1 MKALKILTV
10 LLCITLISS
19 LFVSAIPGKI
29 GGSTNITTSE
39 IKLPNGTKT
48 GVTLTEMTIK
58 KQTYFNPSTSNE
70 KKACFTEFDLSN
82 TNLSVEVINCGDYMV
97 STKTVKSAVES
108 YNESGKTVLAAING
122 DLWMTN
128 VHSGK
133 EMAKAVLKVPRGI
146 MISKGEIWATQQIG
160 MENACATNDERGT
173 TTPPKAAF
181 GVTALNQPLVGSPN
195 ITVSLKNERTGLSMN
210 AGGLNRLPAPNSM
223 IVYNHR
229 CYNTNYA
236 LDDSYEIE
244 IESDNTAFTLDGT
257 VTGTIKRIYESGST
271 TRPAINKNTIIITVR
286 GNRIPAMQENFKIGD
301 TVSFKCSISDTTGNT
316 ALWKT
321 VKEAIGGH
329 IITLK
334 DGEIYTS
341 LGGSTEYPGAFVGY
355 KDDGTVM
362 FTTLT
367 AAKDGTRLGLNY
379 ATGVRF
385 LKDAGYNSVFFLD
398 GGGSATMVTLEDG
411 TYTVR
416 SKSSDGS
423 PRAVI
428 NALALVWN
436 TNKVCAQ
443 QGDTSY
449 IKAPLNL
456 SAIPGYHI
464 PADLMPLIVSG
475 HTNCTGKYTEAEN
488 SYDLTISSTSNDPY
502 ATLSYESLGAVS
514 ADTYKYMVIKAKTNI
529 NKASTLKLYYS
540 TAMSAGPSE
549 TYTKN
554 ISINGSKEWNY
565 YIVNLEK
572 DTGWRG
578 QISNIRLDIF
588 DSITTNSS
596 DGTVFSFGGITLCK
610 TLDEAT
616 KVTAGNYLPD
626 GAIPSYK
633 EYLNPGSTTTT
644 SAVDTDPPAED
655 TDAVTE
661 ADTDTETIVTDE
673 ISDVITETPAEDTDT
688 ATENTQADSET
699 AGVTDT
705 ASESADV
712 SSSSDT
718 DSDENSS
725 SGIII
730 GIICAVAVAIAVVA
744 IFIVKKRKN

>member
-1 MKALKILTV
+1 MKTLRILTV
-10 LLCITLISS
+10 LLCVTFVSS
-19 LFVSAIPGKI
+19 LFVSAIPGEI

-58 KQTYFNPSTSNE
+58 KQTYFNPSTKNE

-82 TNLSVEVINCGDYMV
+82 TNLSLEVINCGDYMV
-97 STKTVKSAVES
+97 STQTVKSAVEN
-108 YNESGKTVLAAING
+108 YKENGKTVLAAING

-133 EMAKAVLKVPRGI
+133 EMSKAVLKVPRGI

-195 ITVSLKNERTGLSMN
+195 ITVLLKNERTGLTMST
-210 AGGLNRLPAPNSM
+210 GGLNRLPAPDS
-223 IVYNHR
+223 IIIYNHR
-229 CYNTNYA
+229 CYSTNYA

-271 TRPAINKNTIIITVR
+271 TRPAIDKNTIVITAR
-286 GNRIPAMQENFKIGD
+286 GNKITTIQENFKIGD

-329 IITLK
+329 IMVLK

-385 LKDAGYNSVFFLD
+385 LKDAGYNRVFFLD
-398 GGGSATMVTLEDG
+398 GGGSATMVTLENG

-416 SKSSDGS
+416 SKSSDGQ

-428 NALALVWN
+428 NALALIWN
-436 TNKVCAQ
+436 AEKVCEK

-449 IKAPLNL
+449 IKSPN
-456 SAIPGYHI
+456 SQIPGSTVTTVPDTTTPPVEETEVI
-464 PADLMPLIVSG
+464 
-475 HTNCTGKYTEAEN
+475 TEAESEAVTDN
-488 SYDLTISSTSNDPY
+488 ETILTDEVSS
-502 ATLSYESLGAVS
+502 E
-514 ADTYKYMVIKAKTNI
+514 
-529 NKASTLKLYYS
+529 
-540 TAMSAGPSE
+540 
-549 TYTKN
+549 
-554 ISINGSKEWNY
+554 
-565 YIVNLEK
+565 
-572 DTGWRG
+572 
-578 QISNIRLDIF
+578 
-588 DSITTNSS
+588 IT
-596 DGTVFSFGGITLCK
+596 
-610 TLDEAT
+610 EA
-616 KVTAGNYLPD
+616 
-626 GAIPSYK
+626 
-633 EYLNPGSTTTT
+633 
-644 SAVDTDPPAED
+644 PAED
-655 TDAVTE
+655 TEVTTTSDE
-661 ADTDTETIVTDE
+661 SEAITSDIITTGSPDTDADTD
-673 ISDVITETPAEDTDT
+673 SK
-688 ATENTQADSET
+688 DS
-699 AGVTDT
+699 
-705 ASESADV
+705 SH
-712 SSSSDT
+712 
-718 DSDENSS
+718 
-725 SGIII
+725 GIII
-730 GIICAVAVAIAVVA
+730 GIICAAAVAITVAA
-744 IFIVKKRKN
+744 IFIIKKRKN

>member
-1 MKALKILTV
+1 MKTLRILTV
-10 LLCITLISS
+10 LLCVTFVSS
-19 LFVSAIPGKI
+19 LFVSAIPGEI

-58 KQTYFNPSTSNE
+58 KQTYFNPSTKNE

-82 TNLSVEVINCGDYMV
+82 TNLSLEVINCGDYMV
-97 STKTVKSAVES
+97 STQTVKSAVEN
-108 YNESGKTVLAAING
+108 YKENGKTVLAAING

-133 EMAKAVLKVPRGI
+133 EMSKAVLKVPRGI

-195 ITVSLKNERTGLSMN
+195 ITVLLKNERTGLTMST
-210 AGGLNRLPAPNSM
+210 GGLNRLPAPDSM
-223 IVYNHR
+223 IIYNHR

-271 TRPAINKNTIIITVR
+271 TRPAIDKNTIVITAR
-286 GNRIPAMQENFKIGD
+286 GNKITTIQKNFKIGD
-301 TVSFKCSISDTTGNT
+301 TVSFKCLISDTTGNT

-329 IITLK
+329 IMVLK

-367 AAKDGTRLGLNY
+367 AANDGTRLGLNY

-385 LKDAGYNSVFFLD
+385 LKDAGYNRVFFLD
-398 GGGSATMVTLEDG
+398 GGGSATMVTLENG

-416 SKSSDGS
+416 SKSSDGQ

-436 TNKVCAQ
+436 TNKVCEK
-443 QGDTSY
+443 QGDISY
-449 IKAPLNL
+449 IKSP
-456 SAIPGYHI
+456 
-464 PADLMPLIVSG
+464 
-475 HTNCTGKYTEAEN
+475 N
-488 SYDLTISSTSNDPY
+488 S
-502 ATLSYESLGAVS
+502 
-514 ADTYKYMVIKAKTNI
+514 
-529 NKASTLKLYYS
+529 
-540 TAMSAGPSE
+540 
-549 TYTKN
+549 
-554 ISINGSKEWNY
+554 
-565 YIVNLEK
+565 
-572 DTGWRG
+572 
-578 QISNIRLDIF
+578 QI
-588 DSITTNSS
+588 
-596 DGTVFSFGGITLCK
+596 
-610 TLDEAT
+610 
-616 KVTAGNYLPD
+616 
-626 GAIPSYK
+626 
-633 EYLNPGSTTTT
+633 PGSTVTTVPDTTT
-644 SAVDTDPPAED
+644 PPVEETEVITESESEAVTDNETILTDEVSSEITEAPAED
-655 TDAVTE
+655 TEVTTTSDE
-661 ADTDTETIVTDE
+661 SEAITSDIITTGSPDTDADTD
-673 ISDVITETPAEDTDT
+673 SK
-688 ATENTQADSET
+688 DS
-699 AGVTDT
+699 
-705 ASESADV
+705 SH
-712 SSSSDT
+712 
-718 DSDENSS
+718 
-725 SGIII
+725 GIII
-730 GIICAVAVAIAVVA
+730 GIICAAAVAIMVAA
-744 IFIVKKRKN
+744 IFIIKKRKN